1 MALVLESEDDE
12 SGQAAE
18 EAHGCAASRV
28 KNPRWFLGLATVD
41 LGRFSGGRDGAAG
54 LGPAAESYRAPRWD
68 WRSTVRQRT
77 VHGGHAGAAGA
88 WF

>member
-1 MALVLESEDDE
+1 VALVLESEDDE

-54 LGPAAESYRAPRWD
+54 LGPAGESYRAPRWD
-68 WRSTVRQRT
+68 WT